1 MQKTLD
7 ISQIQC
13 YNNNRQTVGWLFE
26 FCRKLIYRKGISKMR
41 VVKEAEERRN
51 EILDTAERLFA
62 EKGFDGTSTNDILN
76 DIGIARGTL
85 YYHFKSKEDI
95 LDAMI
100 ERLTNRLIAN
110 ASEIVKKKDIPVMQ
124 RLTMT
129 MMSLNV
135 SGGIGQEIM
144 KQIHKP
150 QNALM
155 HQKMQT
161 MMLTAVNPLITGL
174 IEEGIAQGICSTEYP
189 AQVVEMV
196 LLYSNT
202 AFDVLAE
209 LSSDERLK
217 KIAAFIYNLERL
229 LGMEQGSLDEVI
241 LPIFQNN

>member
-1 MQKTLD
+1 
-7 ISQIQC
+7 
-13 YNNNRQTVGWLFE
+13 
-26 FCRKLIYRKGISKMR
+26 MR

-51 EILDTAERLFA
+51 EILDTAERLFV

-100 ERLTNRLIAN
+100 ERLTGRLIAN
-110 ASEIVKKKDIPVMQ
+110 ASEIVRKKDIPVMQ

-161 MMLTAVNPLITGL
+161 TLLSAVNPLITGL
-174 IEEGIAQGICSTEYP
+174 IEEGIAQGICSTDYP
-189 AQVVEMV
+189 ADVVEMV

-202 AFDVLAE
+202 AFDDLAE
-209 LSSDERLK
+209 LNSDERRK
-217 KIAAFIYNLERL
+217 KITAFIYNLERL
-229 LGMEQGSLDEVI
+229 LGMERGSLDEVI
-241 LPIFQNN
+241 LPIFQNI